1 MKDLAEAV
9 AWVKR
14 APNPMLEMSDIEIR
28 PLFGPEDFGEDFTP
42 ELREREEKLASEIA
56 GRNV

>member
-1 MKDLAEAV
+1 
-9 AWVKR
+9 
-14 APNPMLEMSDIEIR
+14 MLEISDIEIR